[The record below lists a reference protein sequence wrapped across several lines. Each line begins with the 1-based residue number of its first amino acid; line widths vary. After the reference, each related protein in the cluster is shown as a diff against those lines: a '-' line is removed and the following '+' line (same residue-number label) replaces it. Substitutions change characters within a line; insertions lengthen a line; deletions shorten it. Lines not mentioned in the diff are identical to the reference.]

1 MAQAVNDRELQTRVV
16 AAPQMNAYRDQ
27 RGEKRMAE
35 NVRQVGNRA
44 FYLRNNQWEEA
55 DAAGAREVRKVK
67 MFSDEYFALV
77 KSDEGFRKAQEIGAA
92 MSINVGRE
100 RIVVE
105 K

>member
-1 MAQAVNDRELQTRVV
+1 MGRGAGRERSGTPDPRGGGASNERVPGS
-16 AAPQMNAYRDQ
+16 AGR
-27 RGEKRMAE
+27 EE
-35 NVRQVGNRA
+35 EVGNRA